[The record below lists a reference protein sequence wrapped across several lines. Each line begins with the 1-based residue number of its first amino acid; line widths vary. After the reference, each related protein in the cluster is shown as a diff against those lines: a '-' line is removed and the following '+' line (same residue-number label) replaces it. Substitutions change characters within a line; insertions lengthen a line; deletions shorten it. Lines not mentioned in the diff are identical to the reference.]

1 MRKLIAASR
10 TGQGEN
16 AAGVATAGPAPTRRA
31 ATRQQAFQAG
41 LSPLPVRPDSWI
53 LIPALLLL
61 AVGIVMVGSAS
72 IAIAEGQGVAS
83 YHYLFRHLLYIGL
96 GVALALSL
104 RVIPMVFL
112 ERISRPLLAL
122 SVLLLLLVFV
132 PGLGHTVN
140 GSTRWLRL
148 GLLNFQA
155 VEAVKLMVIIY
166 LAGYLSRKAQYVQTR
181 FFDTLKPLIFAGL
194 LSLLLLLQPDM
205 GAAAVITAIVAGMV
219 WLAGAAWRHVAVLG
233 MLTLPAFGFAA
244 MEPYRLRRIVSFMDP
259 WADPFASGFQ
269 LTQALIAV
277 GRGELFGV
285 GIGASIQ
292 KLFYLPEAHTDF
304 IFAVLAEEFG
314 LLGVVTVL
322 LLFLVLVTRI
332 MVIGIMAHRKE
343 RTFAGFVA
351 YGIGLWIGLQAM
363 VSVGVNLGVL
373 PTKGLTLPLI
383 SSGGSSMLMTLVA
396 LGVVLRIKYELDR
409 DNGVFDV
416 SRRKGVPGRLPER
429 SPRRPWG
436 RA

>member
-1 MRKLIAASR
+1 MRKLIATHRSAGRPVSGAAPQ
-10 TGQGEN
+10 GQ
-16 AAGVATAGPAPTRRA
+16 AW
-31 ATRQQAFQAG
+31 QAG
-41 LSPLPVRPDSWI
+41 LHRPPVRLDSWV

-61 AVGIVMVGSAS
+61 SVGIVMVGSAS
-72 IAIAEGQGVAS
+72 IAVAEGQGVSS
-83 YHYLFRHLLYIGL
+83 YHYLARHLLFIAL
-96 GVALALSL
+96 GVGLALTL
-104 RVIPMVFL
+104 RVIPIRFL
-112 ERISRPLLAL
+112 ERISRPMLAL
-122 SVLLLLLVFV
+122 SVLVLLIVFI
-132 PGLGHTVN
+132 PGLGATVN
-140 GSTRWLRL
+140 GSTRWIRL
-148 GLLNFQA
+148 GVLNFQA

-166 LAGYLSRKAQYVQTR
+166 MAGYLARKADLVQSR
-181 FFDTLKPLIFAGL
+181 FFDTFKPLIFAGL
-194 LSLLLLLQPDM
+194 LSGILLLQPDM
-205 GAAAVITAIVAGMV
+205 GSAAVITAIVAGMV
-219 WLAGAAWRHVAVLG
+219 WLAGAAWKHVLVLG

-244 MEPYRLRRIVSFMDP
+244 MEPYRLRRIVSFLDP

-314 LLGVVTVL
+314 LLGVIAVL
-322 LLFLVLVTRI
+322 LLFMLLVTRI
-332 MVIGIMAHRKE
+332 MIIGIMAHRNE
-343 RTFAGFVA
+343 RPFAGFVA

-383 SSGGSSMLMTLVA
+383 SSGGSSMLMTLLA

-409 DNGVFDV
+409 ENGKYAV
-416 SRRKGVPGRLPER
+416 SRPR
-429 SPRRPWG
+429 SRGKTRRG
-436 RA
+436 AAEARA

>member
-1 MRKLIAASR
+1 L
-10 TGQGEN
+10 
-16 AAGVATAGPAPTRRA
+16 
-31 ATRQQAFQAG
+31 
-41 LSPLPVRPDSWI
+41 
-53 LIPALLLL
+53 
-61 AVGIVMVGSAS
+61 
-72 IAIAEGQGVAS
+72 
-83 YHYLFRHLLYIGL
+83 RHLLYIAM

-104 RVIPMVFL
+104 RLIPMAFL
-112 ERISRPLLAL
+112 ERISRPLMAL
-122 SVLLLLLVFV
+122 SVLLLLMVFV

-140 GSTRWLRL
+140 GSARWIRL

-166 LAGYLSRKAQYVQTR
+166 LAGYLARKAQLVQTR
-181 FFDTLKPLIFAGL
+181 FFDTLKPLLFAGL
-194 LSLLLLLQPDM
+194 LSVILLLQPDM
-205 GAAAVITAIVAGMV
+205 GSAAVITAIVAGMV
-219 WLAGAAWRHVAVLG
+219 WLAGAAWRHIFVLG

-314 LLGVVTVL
+314 LLGVIAVL
-322 LLFLVLVTRI
+322 ALFMMLVTRI
-332 MVIGIMAHRKE
+332 MVIGSMAHRNN
-343 RTFAGFVA
+343 RSFAGFVA
-351 YGIGLWIGLQAM
+351 YGIGLWIGLQAL

-409 DNGVFDV
+409 DNGVFAI
-416 SRRKGVPGRLPER
+416 SRKKVAG
-429 SPRRPWG
+429 
-436 RA
+436 AKI